1 MTYQRMEKVPVLKSL
16 NVETEPRLVFRIE
29 HPVSGRGPFT
39 HDAGPNVFASDA
51 MVWLHE
57 PQEFYRSLGA
67 GMGFHYAFKS
77 INVLWG
83 AVQKMVL
90 LRELG
95 FHIQVWESQEYVV
108 LPDGQVAFTKSK
120 AKLVRSDMVH
130 EFPFEEFF
138 EEVEA

>member
-1 MTYQRMEKVPVLKSL
+1 MMYQRMEKVPVLKSL
-16 NVETEPRLVFRIE
+16 NLETDPRMVFRIE

-39 HDAGPNVFASDA
+39 HDAGPVFASDA

-57 PQEFYRSLGA
+57 PQEFYRGLGS
-67 GMGFHYAFKS
+67 GLGFHYAFKS

-83 AVQKMVL
+83 AVQKTVL

-95 FHIQVWESQEYVV
+95 FHIQVWESQEHVV

-120 AKLVRSDMVH
+120 AKLVRSDEIH
-130 EFPFEEFF
+130 EFPFEEF
-138 EEVEA
+138 EEIEA